1 MEYLRSLRSK
11 WLDLWNLT
19 TIVEDMMATID
30 QIQAD
35 VAALQDASAAA
46 ANELEDLTN
55 IISELQAGVPVTEE
69 QLNNLHDS
77 LQSVTTQ
84 LTAATQA
91 ADESE
96 PPHAAP
102 TA

>member
-1 MEYLRSLRSK
+1 
-11 WLDLWNLT
+11 
-19 TIVEDMMATID
+19 
-30 QIQAD
+30 
-35 VAALQDASAAA
+35 
-46 ANELEDLTN
+46 LEDLTN

-91 ADESE
+91 ADEAE
-96 PPHAAP
+96 PPHP
-102 TA
+102 QQN